1 MVSRDSVNQCHGY
14 SQSAQESS
22 STDMSSSR
30 PCQESGSSVPMATN
44 PESSHH
50 PIQESSSDA
59 TIIERTQIAF
69 GTCTTR
75 SALYQSM
82 TVFNNEVE
90 VMKYDENMHYGIGQQ
105 AGYAILLGNDR
116 ENPPDPKSMLPV

>member
-1 MVSRDSVNQCHGY
+1 MAS
-14 SQSAQESS
+14 ES
-22 STDMSSSR
+22 
-30 PCQESGSSVPMATN
+30 SGSSVPMATT
-44 PESSHH
+44 PESSHY
-50 PIQESSSDA
+50 PTQESSSDA
-59 TIIERTQIAF
+59 ESAF